1 MQEAK
6 DESKTQREACS
17 VCGAESR
24 RECPCGTRRY
34 CSVSCQL
41 KDWTELEHKPACL
54 KLREEI
60 PERPTRPPSP
70 LRPVYGE
77 PPPPPPPP
85 QPPRPT
91 PEQRMAFARAQ
102 DDSTRCPVCEEI
114 FDPNYYKHHVFR
126 VCCCK
131 LICERCDIGVLKATA
146 PLCPLCESPAMTH
159 AEELALL
166 RQRVD
171 EHEPNAMVQLGHK
184 HQRGEAGLERD
195 DAAALAL
202 YQRAADYGDLRA
214 MVHLGLAYVNS
225 RGTPKD
231 ERLDGPAQQRR
242 DRQKGVDLLR
252 LGAER
257 GDAHCQYCLAVA
269 LLEKDELQ
277 EAVIFLELAADQKY
291 AKAEFTAGAC
301 HLQGLGVPEDED
313 KALRWFL
320 RAAYRGHNE
329 ARQAVG
335 VIRRH
340 RPDAP
345 EFAPEARR
353 LAEEGAREKLKR
365 DAKRAQAK
373 HPGWPEWDDDWD
385 YWHDGEVVR

>member
-1 MQEAK
+1 
-6 DESKTQREACS
+6 
-17 VCGAESR
+17 
-24 RECPCGTRRY
+24 
-34 CSVSCQL
+34 
-41 KDWTELEHKPACL
+41 
-54 KLREEI
+54 
-60 PERPTRPPSP
+60 
-70 LRPVYGE
+70 
-77 PPPPPPPP
+77 
-85 QPPRPT
+85 

-184 HQRGEAGLERD
+184 HQRGEAGLEQD

-231 ERLDGPAQQRR
+231 DRLDGPAQQRR

-301 HLQGLGVPEDED
+301 HLQGLGVP
-313 KALRWFL
+313 
-320 RAAYRGHNE
+320 
-329 ARQAVG
+329 
-335 VIRRH
+335 
-340 RPDAP
+340 
-345 EFAPEARR
+345 
-353 LAEEGAREKLKR
+353 
-365 DAKRAQAK
+365 
-373 HPGWPEWDDDWD
+373 
-385 YWHDGEVVR
+385 